1 MKNKNVL
8 ELYWRDTM
16 KKIAIGKQ
24 SFEDIRKK
32 DCFYIDKTDFIKDWW
47 ESADDV
53 TLITR
58 PRRFGKTLN
67 MDMLKCFFS
76 NQYEGR
82 KELFEGLGIWKDE
95 EYRELQG
102 TYPVIFLSF
111 AGIKQTEYSKAVTMI
126 KNEITDIYNKYDYIM
141 KSDLYNNNEK
151 IQFKSVCPDM
161 SDEIAQKAINDL
173 SNYLSRYYGKKVI
186 IILDEYDTPMQEAY
200 VNGYWDELVAFT
212 RSLFNLT
219 FKTNPYLERGIM
231 TGITRVSKES
241 IFSDLN
247 NLKVVT
253 TTSREYAT
261 SFGFTE
267 KEVFDAL
274 DEVNMSNEKAAVKE
288 WYDGFTFGDVK
299 DIYNPWSII
308 NYLQTGKI
316 DSYWTDSSS
325 NGIVNKL
332 IKTGTPDVK
341 EAMAVLISGGVIEKK
356 IDEQIV
362 FDQLDKNEDAIW
374 SLLLASGYLC
384 IESYKEVGRLKRKIY
399 GLKLTNLE
407 VERMFE
413 VMIEQWFGEE
423 KFNYNNF
430 VKSLLNGDIESM
442 NEYMNRVTRGV
453 ISYFDTGKTP
463 SDEEQERLASCY
475 DCRGVANGSSLN
487 CCSNLYA
494 MTEKSSHFYHGLVLG
509 LMVDQVDNY
518 ILSSNR
524 ESGFGRYDIMLE
536 PIDKNNDKLPGIVIE
551 FKVFNPKKEDTLEET
566 VENALRQI
574 KEKDYNAELIKRGVK
589 EENIQHYGF
598 VFRGKE
604 VLIDG
609 R

>member
-1 MKNKNVL
+1 MKRV
-8 ELYWRDTM
+8 
-16 KKIAIGKQ
+16 AIGKQ

-82 KELFEGLGIWKDE
+82 KELFEGLDIWKDE

-111 AGIKQTEYSKAVTMI
+111 ADIKGNTFEMARQQICI
-126 KNEITDIYNKYDYIM
+126 KIL
-141 KSDLYNNNEK
+141 DLYEENEYLLEGDMLGESEK
-151 IQFKSVCPDM
+151 AFYKSVSMDM
-161 SDEIAQKAINDL
+161 SDAIISTSLNKL
-173 SNYLSRYYGKKVI
+173 CVFMYKYYGKKVI

-200 VNGYWDELVAFT
+200 MNGYWDELVALT
-212 RSLFNLT
+212 RSLFNST
-219 FKTNPYLERGIM
+219 FKTNPYLERAIM

-247 NLKVVT
+247 NLVVVT
-253 TTSREYAT
+253 TTSNQYNTA
-261 SFGFTE
+261 FGFTE
-267 KEVFDAL
+267 EEVFTAL
-274 DEVNMSNEKAAVKE
+274 EEQEISDEKEKVKE
-288 WYDGFTFGDVK
+288 WYDGFTFGNKK

-308 NYLQTGKI
+308 NYLKFKKYET
-316 DSYWTDSSS
+316 YWADSSS
-325 NGIVNKL
+325 NGLVNELIRTGSAEIKNTMETLMAGGIV
-332 IKTGTPDVK
+332 
-341 EAMAVLISGGVIEKK
+341 EKN

-362 FDQLDKNEDAIW
+362 FEQLKTNKDAVW
-374 SLLLASGYLC
+374 SLLLASGYLR
-384 IESYKEVGRLKRKIY
+384 IEEFRTEGRLNKKIY
-399 GLKLTNLE
+399 SLKLTNYE
-407 VERMFE
+407 VEQMFGT
-413 VMIEQWFGEE
+413 MIERWFGGADVP
-423 KFNYNNF
+423 YNEFINAML
-430 VKSLLNGDIESM
+430 SGDIESM

-463 SDEEQERLASCY
+463 SDEESER
-475 DCRGVANGSSLN
+475 
-487 CCSNLYA
+487 
-494 MTEKSSHFYHGLVLG
+494 FYHGLVLG

-536 PIDKNNDKLPGIVIE
+536 PIDKNNEKYPGIVIE
-551 FKVFNPKKEDTLEET
+551 FKVFNQKKEDTLEET

-574 KEKDYNAELIKRGVK
+574 KEKDYDAELIKRGVK
-589 EENIQHYGF
+589 EENIYHYGF
-598 VFRGKE
+598 AFKGKE

>member
-111 AGIKQTEYSKAVTMI
+111 ADIKGNTFEMARQQICI
-126 KNEITDIYNKYDYIM
+126 KIL
-141 KSDLYNNNEK
+141 DLYEENEYLLEGDMLGESEK
-151 IQFKSVCPDM
+151 AFYKSVSMDM
-161 SDEIAQKAINDL
+161 SDAIISTSLNKL
-173 SNYLSRYYGKKVI
+173 CVFMYKYYGKKVI

-200 VNGYWDELVAFT
+200 MNGYWDELVALT
-212 RSLFNLT
+212 RSLFNST

-332 IKTGTPDVK
+332 IKTGTPDIK

-413 VMIEQWFGEE
+413 VMIEQWFGKE
-423 KFNYNNF
+423 KFNYNGF

-463 SDEEQERLASCY
+463 SDEEPERLASCY
-475 DCRGVANGSSLN
+475 D
-487 CCSNLYA
+487 
-494 MTEKSSHFYHGLVLG
+494 
-509 LMVDQVDNY
+509 
-518 ILSSNR
+518 
-524 ESGFGRYDIMLE
+524 
-536 PIDKNNDKLPGIVIE
+536 
-551 FKVFNPKKEDTLEET
+551 
-566 VENALRQI
+566 
-574 KEKDYNAELIKRGVK
+574 
-589 EENIQHYGF
+589 
-598 VFRGKE
+598 
-604 VLIDG
+604 
-609 R
+609 

>member
-32 DCFYIDKTDFIKDWW
+32 DCFYIDKTYFIKDWW

-82 KELFEGLGIWKDE
+82 KELFEGLDIWKDE
-95 EYRELQG
+95 KYRKLQG
-102 TYPVIFLSF
+102 TYPAIFLSF
-111 AGIKQTEYSKAVTMI
+111 ADIKGNTFEMARQQICI
-126 KNEITDIYNKYDYIM
+126 KIL
-141 KSDLYNNNEK
+141 DLYEENEYLLEGDILGESEK
-151 IQFKSVCPDM
+151 AFYKSVSMDM
-161 SDEIAQKAINDL
+161 SDAIISTSLNKL
-173 SNYLSRYYGKKVI
+173 CVFMYKYYGKKVI

-200 VNGYWDELVAFT
+200 MNGYWDELVALT
-212 RSLFNLT
+212 RSLFNST

-247 NLKVVT
+247 NLVVVT
-253 TTSREYAT
+253 TTSNQYNTA
-261 SFGFTE
+261 FGFTE
-267 KEVFDAL
+267 EEVFTAL
-274 DEVNMSNEKAAVKE
+274 EEQEISDEKEKVKE
-288 WYDGFTFGDVK
+288 WYDGFTFGNKK

-308 NYLQTGKI
+308 NYLKFKKYET
-316 DSYWTDSSS
+316 YWADSSS
-325 NGIVNKL
+325 NGLVNELIRTGSAEIKNTMETLMAGGIV
-332 IKTGTPDVK
+332 
-341 EAMAVLISGGVIEKK
+341 EKN

-362 FDQLDKNEDAIW
+362 FEQLKTNKDAVW
-374 SLLLASGYLC
+374 SLLLASGYLR
-384 IESYKEVGRLKRKIY
+384 IEEFRTEGRLNKKIY
-399 GLKLTNLE
+399 SLKLTNYE
-407 VERMFE
+407 VEQMFGT
-413 VMIEQWFGEE
+413 MIERWFGGADVP
-423 KFNYNNF
+423 YNEFINAML
-430 VKSLLNGDIESM
+430 SGDIESM

-453 ISYFDTGKTP
+453 ISYFDTVKTP
-463 SDEEQERLASCY
+463 SDEEPER
-475 DCRGVANGSSLN
+475 
-487 CCSNLYA
+487 
-494 MTEKSSHFYHGLVLG
+494 FYHGLVLG

-536 PIDKNNDKLPGIVIE
+536 PIDKNNEKYPGIVIE
-551 FKVFNPKKEDTLEET
+551 FKVFNQKKEDTLEET

-574 KEKDYNAELIKRGVK
+574 KEKDYDAELIKRGVK
-589 EENIQHYGF
+589 EENIYHYGF
-598 VFRGKE
+598 AFKGKE

>member
-1 MKNKNVL
+1 MARVVG
-8 ELYWRDTM
+8 
-16 KKIAIGKQ
+16 IGKQ

-82 KELFEGLGIWKDE
+82 KELFEELDIWKDE

-111 AGIKQTEYSKAVTMI
+111 ADIKADNFKDTKNDLVSVINDAYKQHSYLLKSDKLTEAEKNMYEQLDNYANNADINKKIS
-126 KNEITDIYNKYDYIM
+126 NEIVCRAIKTLAGM
-141 KSDLYNNNEK
+141 LYK
-151 IQFKSVCPDM
+151 
-161 SDEIAQKAINDL
+161 
-173 SNYLSRYYGKKVI
+173 YYGKKVI

-200 VNGYWDELVAFT
+200 MNGYWDELVALT
-212 RSLFNLT
+212 RSLFNST

-288 WYDGFTFGDVK
+288 WYDGFTYGDVK

-362 FDQLDKNEDAIW
+362 FDQLDKNEDVIW

-463 SDEEQERLASCY
+463 SDEEPERLASCY

-536 PIDKNNDKLPGIVIE
+536 PIDKNNEKLPGIVIE
-551 FKVFNPKKEDTLEET
+551 FKVFNQKKEDTLEET
-566 VENALRQI
+566 VENAL
-574 KEKDYNAELIKRGVK
+574 KDYDAELIKRGVK
-589 EENIQHYGF
+589 EENIYHYGF
-598 VFRGKE
+598 AFKGKE

>member
-82 KELFEGLGIWKDE
+82 KELFKGLDIWKDE
-95 EYRELQG
+95 KYRKLQG
-102 TYPVIFLSF
+102 TFPVIFLSF

-151 IQFKSVCPDM
+151 IQFKSVWPDM

-200 VNGYWDELVAFT
+200 VNGYGDELVAFT

-219 FKTNPYLERGIM
+219 FKTNPYLERGMM

-247 NLKVVT
+247 NLVVIT
-253 TTSREYAT
+253 TTSNQYNTA
-261 SFGFTE
+261 FGFNE
-267 KEVFDAL
+267 EEVFNAL
-274 DEVNMSNEKAAVKE
+274 DEQGLSDEKEKVKA
-288 WYDGFTFGDVK
+288 WYDGFTFGDKK

-308 NYLQTGKI
+308 NYLKFKKYET
-316 DSYWTDSSS
+316 YWADSSS
-325 NGIVNKL
+325 NRLVNEL
-332 IKTGTPDVK
+332 IRTGSAEIKNTM
-341 EAMAVLISGGVIEKK
+341 ETLMAGGTVEKN

-362 FDQLDKNEDAIW
+362 FEQLKTNKDAVW
-374 SLLLASGYLC
+374 SLLLASGYLR
-384 IESYKEVGRLKRKIY
+384 IEEFRTEGRLNKKIY
-399 GLKLTNLE
+399 SLKLTNYE
-407 VERMFE
+407 VEQMFGT
-413 VMIEQWFGEE
+413 MIERWFGGADVP
-423 KFNYNNF
+423 YNEFINAML
-430 VKSLLNGDIESM
+430 SGDIESM

-463 SDEEQERLASCY
+463 SDEEPER
-475 DCRGVANGSSLN
+475 
-487 CCSNLYA
+487 
-494 MTEKSSHFYHGLVLG
+494 FYHGLVLG

-536 PIDKNNDKLPGIVIE
+536 PIDKNNEKLPGIVIE
-551 FKVFNPKKEDTLEET
+551 FKVFNQKKEDTLEET
-566 VENALRQI
+566 VKNALRQI
-574 KEKDYNAELIKRGVK
+574 KEKDYDAELIKRGVK
-589 EENIQHYGF
+589 EENIYHYGF
-598 VFRGKE
+598 AFKGKE

>member
-111 AGIKQTEYSKAVTMI
+111 ADIKGNTFEMARQQICI
-126 KNEITDIYNKYDYIM
+126 KIL
-141 KSDLYNNNEK
+141 DLYEENEYLLEGDMLGESEK
-151 IQFKSVCPDM
+151 AFYKSVSMDM
-161 SDEIAQKAINDL
+161 SDAIISTSLNKL
-173 SNYLSRYYGKKVI
+173 CVFMYKYYGKKVI

-200 VNGYWDELVAFT
+200 MNGYWDELVALT
-212 RSLFNLT
+212 RSLFNST

-247 NLKVVT
+247 NLVVVT
-253 TTSREYAT
+253 TASNQYNTA
-261 SFGFTE
+261 FGFTE
-267 KEVFDAL
+267 EEVFTAL
-274 DEVNMSNEKAAVKE
+274 DEQGISDEKEKVKE
-288 WYDGFTFGDVK
+288 WYDGFTFGDKK

-308 NYLQTGKI
+308 NYLKFKKYET
-316 DSYWTDSSS
+316 YWADSSS
-325 NGIVNKL
+325 NRLVNEL
-332 IKTGTPDVK
+332 IRTGSAEIKNTM
-341 EAMAVLISGGVIEKK
+341 ETLMAGGTVEKN

-362 FDQLDKNEDAIW
+362 FEQLKTNKDAVW
-374 SLLLASGYLC
+374 SLLLASGYLR
-384 IESYKEVGRLKRKIY
+384 IEEFRTEGRLNKKIY
-399 GLKLTNLE
+399 SLKLTNYE
-407 VERMFE
+407 VEQMFGT
-413 VMIEQWFGEE
+413 MIERWFGGADVP
-423 KFNYNNF
+423 YNEFINAML
-430 VKSLLNGDIESM
+430 SGDIESM

-463 SDEEQERLASCY
+463 SDEEPER
-475 DCRGVANGSSLN
+475 
-487 CCSNLYA
+487 
-494 MTEKSSHFYHGLVLG
+494 FYHGLVLG

-536 PIDKNNDKLPGIVIE
+536 PIDKNNEKLPGIVIE
-551 FKVFNPKKEDTLEET
+551 FKVFNQKKEDTLEET

-574 KEKDYNAELIKRGVK
+574 KEKDYDAELIKRGVK
-589 EENIQHYGF
+589 EENIYHYGF
-598 VFRGKE
+598 AFKGKE

>member
-32 DCFYIDKTDFIKDWW
+32 DCFYIDKTNFIKDWW

-82 KELFEGLGIWKDE
+82 KELFKGLDIWKDE
-95 EYRELQG
+95 KYRKLQG

-141 KSDLYNNNEK
+141 KSDLYNDNEK

-247 NLKVVT
+247 NLVVIT
-253 TTSREYAT
+253 TTSNQYNTA
-261 SFGFTE
+261 FGFNE
-267 KEVFDAL
+267 EEVFNAL
-274 DEVNMSNEKAAVKE
+274 DEQGLSDEKEKVKA
-288 WYDGFTFGDVK
+288 WYDGFTFGDKK

-308 NYLQTGKI
+308 NYLKFKKYET
-316 DSYWTDSSS
+316 YWADSSS
-325 NGIVNKL
+325 NRLVNEL
-332 IKTGTPDVK
+332 IRTGSAEIKNTM
-341 EAMAVLISGGVIEKK
+341 ETLMAGGTVEKN

-362 FDQLDKNEDAIW
+362 FEQLKTNKDAVW
-374 SLLLASGYLC
+374 SLLLASGYLR
-384 IESYKEVGRLKRKIY
+384 IEEFRTEGRLNKKIY
-399 GLKLTNLE
+399 SLKLTNYE
-407 VERMFE
+407 VEQMFGT
-413 VMIEQWFGEE
+413 MIERWFGGADVP
-423 KFNYNNF
+423 YNEFINAML
-430 VKSLLNGDIESM
+430 SGDIESM

-463 SDEEQERLASCY
+463 SDEEPER
-475 DCRGVANGSSLN
+475 
-487 CCSNLYA
+487 
-494 MTEKSSHFYHGLVLG
+494 FYHGLVLG

-536 PIDKNNDKLPGIVIE
+536 PIDKNNEKLPGIVIE
-551 FKVFNPKKEDTLEET
+551 FKVFNQKKEDTLEET
-566 VENALRQI
+566 VKNALRQI
-574 KEKDYNAELIKRGVK
+574 KEKDYDAELIKRGVK
-589 EENIQHYGF
+589 EENIYHYGF
-598 VFRGKE
+598 AFKGKE

>member
-32 DCFYIDKTDFIKDWW
+32 DCFYIDKTYFIKDWW

-82 KELFEGLGIWKDE
+82 KELFEGLDIWKDE

-111 AGIKQTEYSKAVTMI
+111 ADIKGNTFEMARQQICI
-126 KNEITDIYNKYDYIM
+126 KIL
-141 KSDLYNNNEK
+141 DLYEENEYLLEGDILGESEK
-151 IQFKSVCPDM
+151 AFYKSVSMDM
-161 SDEIAQKAINDL
+161 SDAIISTSLNKL
-173 SNYLSRYYGKKVI
+173 CVFMYKYYGKKVI

-200 VNGYWDELVAFT
+200 MNGYWDELVALT
-212 RSLFNLT
+212 RSLFNST

-247 NLKVVT
+247 NLVVVT
-253 TTSREYAT
+253 TTSNQYNTA
-261 SFGFTE
+261 FGFTE
-267 KEVFDAL
+267 EEVFTAL
-274 DEVNMSNEKAAVKE
+274 EEQEISDEKEKVKE
-288 WYDGFTFGDVK
+288 WYDGFTFGNKK

-308 NYLQTGKI
+308 NYLKFKKYET
-316 DSYWTDSSS
+316 YWADSSS
-325 NGIVNKL
+325 NGLVNELIRTGSAEIKNTMETLMAGGIV
-332 IKTGTPDVK
+332 
-341 EAMAVLISGGVIEKK
+341 EKN

-362 FDQLDKNEDAIW
+362 FEQLKTNKDAVW
-374 SLLLASGYLC
+374 SLLLASGYLR
-384 IESYKEVGRLKRKIY
+384 IEEFRTEGRLNKKIY
-399 GLKLTNLE
+399 SLKLTNYE
-407 VERMFE
+407 VEQMFGT
-413 VMIEQWFGEE
+413 MIERWFGGADVP
-423 KFNYNNF
+423 YNEFINAML
-430 VKSLLNGDIESM
+430 SGDIESM

-463 SDEEQERLASCY
+463 SDEESER
-475 DCRGVANGSSLN
+475 
-487 CCSNLYA
+487 
-494 MTEKSSHFYHGLVLG
+494 FYHGLVLG

-536 PIDKNNDKLPGIVIE
+536 PIDKNNEKYPGIVIE
-551 FKVFNPKKEDTLEET
+551 FKVFNQKKEDTLEET

-574 KEKDYNAELIKRGVK
+574 KEKDYDAELIKRGVK
-589 EENIQHYGF
+589 EENIYHYGF
-598 VFRGKE
+598 AFKGKE

>member
-1 MKNKNVL
+1 MKRV
-8 ELYWRDTM
+8 
-16 KKIAIGKQ
+16 AIGKQ

-82 KELFEGLGIWKDE
+82 KELFEELDIWKDE

-111 AGIKQTEYSKAVTMI
+111 ADIKADNFKDTKNDLVSVINDAYKQHSYLLKSDKLTEAEKNMYEQLDNYANNADINKKIS
-126 KNEITDIYNKYDYIM
+126 NEIVCRAIKTLAGM
-141 KSDLYNNNEK
+141 LYK
-151 IQFKSVCPDM
+151 
-161 SDEIAQKAINDL
+161 
-173 SNYLSRYYGKKVI
+173 YYGKKVI

-200 VNGYWDELVAFT
+200 MNGYWDELVALT
-212 RSLFNLT
+212 RSLFNST

-288 WYDGFTFGDVK
+288 WYDGFTYGDVK

-362 FDQLDKNEDAIW
+362 FDQLDKNEDVIW

-463 SDEEQERLASCY
+463 SDEEPERLASCY

-536 PIDKNNDKLPGIVIE
+536 PIDKNNEKLPGIVIE
-551 FKVFNPKKEDTLEET
+551 FKVFNQKKEDTLEET

-574 KEKDYNAELIKRGVK
+574 KEKDYDAELIKRGVK
-589 EENIQHYGF
+589 EENIYHYGF
-598 VFRGKE
+598 AFKGKE